1 MPHTATRYA
10 LIVMDDGERV
20 LNETYEDDVARADA
34 LHEVI
39 SVNHD
44 EIEPAPSKVVAD
56 GTEAVLG
63 WYAEDL
69 DRFDLDVYVY
79 VDEIEVAPTAPNQLY
94 HVVTVYPEGEVGVDS
109 FISATARKLG
119 LVERAAHLELDTD
132 DEEEIVEQIEAYL
145 DAQITLV
152 DADLHDDDFE
162 WHGDQ

>member
-1 MPHTATRYA
+1 MARTATRYA
-10 LIVMDDGERV
+10 LIVIDDGERV
-20 LNETYEDDVARADA
+20 LNETYEDDTARADA
-34 LHEVI
+34 LHEAI

-44 EIEPAPSKVVAD
+44 EIEPAPSEVVAD
-56 GTEAVLG
+56 GTEAVLS

-69 DRFDLDVYVY
+69 DLVDLDVY

-94 HVVTVYPEGEVGVDS
+94 HVVTIYPEGEVGVDS
-109 FISATARKLG
+109 FVSATARKLG

-162 WHGDQ
+162 WHGYQ